1 MMRVLRR
8 FSGIR
13 SEPSA
18 VFARFTLFE
27 KRILVSTNNR
37 LIFLVAA
44 YIVHDTYLVYDYICF
59 FHCVNQYES

>member
-8 FSGIR
+8 FSGTR
-13 SEPSA
+13 SGQSA